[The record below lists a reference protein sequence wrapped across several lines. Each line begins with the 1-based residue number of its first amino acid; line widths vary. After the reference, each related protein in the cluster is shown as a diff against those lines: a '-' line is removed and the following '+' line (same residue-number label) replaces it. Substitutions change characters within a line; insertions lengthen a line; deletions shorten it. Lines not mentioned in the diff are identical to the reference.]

1 MRRWTMRLSRSAA
14 CMLLFHIS
22 KSAGFTTLVTNNRH
36 ASTRHCHLSCN
47 VLTERQMQFWE
58 DVDDG
63 LDDIENFWRKQNQDI
78 DRIRTFAARA
88 QGKLSLPTPSAAGHE
103 PSEEH
108 VDGLT
113 TKPFWNAAE
122 DLQLFPWAQ
131 DLEASAHI
139 IQAEYETKLNTS
151 MVFATDSIW
160 QNQVMGQGWSAVR
173 LQRLGVWNTETCLQ
187 FPETFRLLKSLK
199 IPLAVRG
206 VCFAKQTPG
215 TGVQP
220 HSDGRNFILTSH
232 LGLDGSGRCAQG
244 LGARQADHD

>member
-1 MRRWTMRLSRSAA
+1 
-14 CMLLFHIS
+14 
-22 KSAGFTTLVTNNRH
+22 
-36 ASTRHCHLSCN
+36 
-47 VLTERQMQFWE
+47 MQFWE

-173 LQRLGVWNTETCLQ
+173 LQRLGVWNTETGWAQGKLTTIDTSFVHSTGNPTEQDRHVLIIDFWHPELTEAERSALEFVYDLRNKFENGQVPIRKPRSLQ
-187 FPETFRLLKSLK
+187 EQVGGLAGLWKSLTGG
-199 IPLAVRG
+199 G
-206 VCFAKQTPG
+206 VE
-215 TGVQP
+215 
-220 HSDGRNFILTSH
+220 
-232 LGLDGSGRCAQG
+232 
-244 LGARQADHD
+244 